1 MYQFY
6 YQFKKMKIM
15 RKLTLMALIVVI
27 AATAHAQTDTTV
39 VATTAVI
46 LKGKA
51 YLRTT
56 TTATKFEEITGQTIL
71 NKKMEQEDRQE
82 QLEVE
87 RLTKQRIERQS
98 SRQEL
103 NRLIKQALVN
113 SSITVDVKTEAELA
127 EIQKLRR
134 EAIRERVKPI
144 K

>member
-1 MYQFY
+1 
-6 YQFKKMKIM
+6 M
-15 RKLTLMALIVVI
+15 RKLILMALIVVI

>member
-1 MYQFY
+1 
-6 YQFKKMKIM
+6 
-15 RKLTLMALIVVI
+15 MALIVVI

>member
-15 RKLTLMALIVVI
+15 RKLILMALIVVI

>member
-1 MYQFY
+1 
-6 YQFKKMKIM
+6 M
-15 RKLTLMALIVVI
+15 RKLLLTALIVVI
-27 AATAHAQTDTTV
+27 AAAAHAQTDTTI

-56 TTATKFEEITGQTIL
+56 TTTTTFEEVTGEMIIRG
-71 NKKMEQEDRQE
+71 KREQRDTQE
-82 QLEVE
+82 ERELESLTQR
-87 RLTKQRIERQS
+87 RLEKQEKRR
-98 SRQEL
+98 EL
-103 NRLIKQALVN
+103 NRLMKQALVN
-113 SSITVDVKTEAELA
+113 GTITIEAKTEEELA

>member
-1 MYQFY
+1 
-6 YQFKKMKIM
+6 M